1 MIHTL
6 YTDLLETCKQCLTMT
21 SCLHVHKNF
30 HQHAV
35 WFITKILKTSRQCRF
50 LQIIIQILGVDNLSK
65 HKCKSAFSL
74 ACLLDSYFS
83 LNSFLSCTWRLTPA
97 FMPLVASFASDSSL
111 TDSLG
116 SDTDTD
122 KLRTESSFVQQV

>member
-1 MIHTL
+1 MQAVFDNDKLSPSMSIKTF
-6 YTDLLETCKQCLTMT
+6 TNNPTCSL
-21 SCLHVHKNF
+21 
-30 HQHAV
+30 
-35 WFITKILKTSRQCRF
+35 
-50 LQIIIQILGVDNLSK
+50 DNLSK

-74 ACLLDSYFS
+74 ACLVDSYFS